1 MPDRMNPY
9 RYLAGLFAE
18 FRDISAVPS
27 AVRSNVLK
35 AEEES
40 ERFAALV
47 RLIVL
52 LLIGALLGALMLAT
66 GRFYVAVALI
76 YALNL
81 GLSFLVSSK
90 SDDHLDLLGHKLV
103 SKCHEPRRLAV
114 GVTLVQL
121 EISALDVPE
130 CLHPSPEGARADIA
144 RLFDCGVVK

>member
-1 MPDRMNPY
+1 MNPC

-35 AEEES
+35 AEEEF

-52 LLIGALLGALMLAT
+52 LLIGALLGTLMLAT
-66 GRFYVAVALI
+66 GRFYVAVAAV

-81 GLSFLVSSK
+81 G
-90 SDDHLDLLGHKLV
+90 
-103 SKCHEPRRLAV
+103 
-114 GVTLVQL
+114 
-121 EISALDVPE
+121 
-130 CLHPSPEGARADIA
+130 
-144 RLFDCGVVK
+144 

>member
-1 MPDRMNPY
+1 MNLY

-66 GRFYVAVALI
+66 GRFYVAVAAV

-81 GLSFLVSSK
+81 GLSFLAVVGAQRQVYRPWLRWVLTT
-90 SDDHLDLLGHKLV
+90 LDV
-103 SKCHEPRRLAV
+103 VVVLAV
-114 GVTLVQL
+114 IELGPYGRIL
-121 EISALDVPE
+121 P
-130 CLHPSPEGARADIA
+130 GN
-144 RLFDCGVVK
+144 